1 MNNRVIVEGRFLV
14 NMAGAFIRQDDQRP
28 IRGQLDWE
36 RIYRVADYHKITN
49 MVYLS
54 TLGTGKKISPKWQDA
69 FAERYWQGLQYG
81 EVCAEA
87 EQEILALLDMREIS
101 CAILE
106 SCEFR
111 NLYQLPEAASN
122 VPLRLLMDEESYTL
136 AKGYLVDLG
145 YETDRF
151 YTGFGERMKRVS
163 GIRVEIYRKPPFQT
177 PAYEKQ
183 MQFLLRRAFIKE
195 PYHTI
200 RTLNLEDRFIYYMAG
215 CAYRYAQD
223 ELVIRDLIDLYL
235 YHKTWQEQINPDH
248 VKKILSDFRVD
259 QLADKLLHLAYMW
272 FGSLEELKLEEGQR
286 YEPAEY
292 DVLEERILSR
302 GILGGEDYE
311 TDQQAVFLR
320 EMIEKS
326 EDKERKHDRAER
338 RRQRNAERRQELSRK
353 LRWVFPEYRYM
364 CTIYPI
370 LEKIPLFLPFCW
382 IMRLLRFLFIRRS

>member
-1 MNNRVIVEGRFLV
+1 MNSRLIAEGRFLV

-49 MVYLS
+49 LVYLAM
-54 TLGTGKKISPKWQDA
+54 LGNGKKVPPKWQDA

-81 EVCAEA
+81 EVCKEA

-122 VPLRLLMDEESYTL
+122 VALQLLMDEESYTL
-136 AKGYLVDLG
+136 AKGYLIDLG

-183 MQFLLRRAFIKE
+183 LQLLLRRAFIKE
-195 PYHTI
+195 PYHTV
-200 RTLNLEDRFIYYMAG
+200 RTLSFEDRLIFYMAK

-223 ELVIRDLIDLYL
+223 ELVIRELMDLYL
-235 YHKTWQEQINPDH
+235 YHRTWQEQINQSH
-248 VKKILSDFRVD
+248 VKKVLADFRVEE
-259 QLADKLLHLAYMW
+259 LAVKLLHLAYMW
-272 FGSLEELKLEEGQR
+272 FGSLEELKLEEDER
-286 YEPAEY
+286 YEPEAF
-292 DVLEERILSR
+292 DGLENRILSR
-302 GILGGEDYE
+302 GILNNE
-311 TDQQAVFLR
+311 TTETEPQAVLLR

-326 EDKERKHDRAER
+326 EDKERRQER
-338 RRQRNAERRQELSRK
+338 FARWKQRNAERRQELGRK
-353 LRWVFPEYRYM
+353 LRWAFPEYRYM

-370 LEKIPLFLPFCW
+370 LEKILLFLPVCW
-382 IMRLLRFLFIRRS
+382 VMRLIRFLFIRR

>member
-1 MNNRVIVEGRFLV
+1 M

-49 MVYLS
+49 LVYLAM
-54 TLGTGKKISPKWQDA
+54 LGNGKKIPQRWQDA

-81 EVCAEA
+81 EVCKEA
-87 EQEILALLDMREIS
+87 EQEILALLDMRNIS

-111 NLYQLPEAASN
+111 NLYQLPESAAN

-136 AKGYLVDLG
+136 AKGYLIDLG

-177 PAYEKQ
+177 QAYEKQ
-183 MQFLLRRAFIKE
+183 MQFLLRRAFVKE
-195 PYHTI
+195 PYHTV
-200 RTLNLEDRFIYYMAG
+200 RTLSFEDRFIYYMAK

-223 ELVIRDLIDLYL
+223 ELAIRELMDLYL
-235 YHKTWQEQINPDH
+235 YHRTWREQINQDH
-248 VKKILSDFRVD
+248 VRKVLSDFHVE

-272 FGSLEELKLEEGQR
+272 FGSMEELKLEEDQR
-286 YEPAEY
+286 FEPVEY
-292 DVLEERILSR
+292 DVLEDRILSR
-302 GILGGEDYE
+302 GILNHEVHE
-311 TDQQAVFLR
+311 LDQQAVMLR

-326 EDKERKHDRAER
+326 EDR
-338 RRQRNAERRQELSRK
+338 ERRQERFQRWMQKNTERRQEFGRK
-353 LRWVFPEYRYM
+353 LRWIFPEYRYM

-370 LEKIPLFLPFCW
+370 LEKLPPLLPICW
-382 IMRLLRFLFIRRS
+382 LLRLIRFLFIRH